1 MEKSNNLTEFM
12 AKYGVSLNDYNTN
25 FGGLVGEFKIP
36 PSILSFNSTLADDKD
51 QVFNL
56 LAYSIFNAINA
67 MVNNRL
73 LSYQQSNYDNWQLI
87 VGGLRA
93 ENLKSAIYEE
103 IKYRSLSNYFP
114 ELNNR
119 QFILPSGV
127 NLSANNA
134 ETGNGLNS
142 LINPLSAELIANSHW
157 EDLPEKKDDFFKNL
171 LNKFANLNLSNVV
184 VDTSFAGKFLKI
196 KNDGSLSYDNG
207 ISADPN
213 WGEIKGDIEN
223 QLDLKSKFDSFN
235 DSVNSVK
242 TAQELINN
250 NLNNEIS
257 NLTTAQSAVNSKI
270 LAFETLLKN
279 NYTIKKFAFNLQNKV
294 RAWFMNPFPKQSGF
308 QGSSDWYLA
317 PSYSYVSFT
326 DWRNNFGFNEDQKK
340 EFQKAMDNAISS
352 FVNPSGS
359 GGANLWHQLQNIRFS
374 DNGND
379 LETTFWPRTDWWA
392 SDGRINTITFY
403 YVIYYLDKASS
414 TDVPSSTDNS
424 QPPPLNSTT
433 LNDGITPEILAH
445 NEAEEAKVN
454 EAKEA
459 MAQGKQY
466 DPTSGTWY

>member
-12 AKYGVSLNDYNTN
+12 KKYGVSLKDYNDN
-25 FGGLVGEFKIP
+25 FGGLVGKFKIP
-36 PSILSFNSTLADDKD
+36 PTILAYNSDLADNEE

-67 MVNNRL
+67 IVNNRL
-73 LSYQQSNYDNWQLI
+73 ISYQQSTFDNWQLL
-87 VGGLRA
+87 VGTTRS
-93 ENLKSAIYEE
+93 ENLKNAIYEE

-127 NLSANNA
+127 NLSANA
-134 ETGNGLNS
+134 DTSNGLNS

-257 NLTTAQSAVNSKI
+257 NLTTTQTATNSKI
-270 LAFETLLKN
+270 TAFETLLKN

-359 GGANLWHQLQNIRFS
+359 GGANLWHQLENIRFS

-379 LETTFWPRTDWWA
+379 LETTFLARTDWWA
-392 SDGRINTITFY
+392 SADRINNITFY

-414 TDVPSSTDNS
+414 TDAPSGTADA
-424 QPPPLNSTT
+424 PPPLDPTT
-433 LNDGITPEILAH
+433 LNDGMTPEILAH
-445 NEAEEAKVN
+445 NKAEEAKVN

-459 MAQGKQY
+459 ISQGKRY
-466 DPTSGTWY
+466 DPASGTWW

>member
-12 AKYGVSLNDYNTN
+12 SKYGVSLNDYNTN

-36 PSILSFNSTLADDKD
+36 PSILSFNNALADDKE

-56 LAYSIFNAINA
+56 LAYSIFNAVNA

-73 LSYQQSNYDNWQLI
+73 LAYQQSNYDNWNLI
-87 VGGLRA
+87 VGSLRA

-142 LINPLSAELIANSHW
+142 LINPVSAELIANSHW
-157 EDLPEKKDDFFKNL
+157 EDMPEKKDDFFKNL
-171 LNKFANLNLSNVV
+171 LNKFANLNLSNVA
-184 VDTSFAGKFLKI
+184 VDANLAGKFLKI
-196 KNDGSLSYDNG
+196 NDNGKLTYDNG

-213 WGEIKGDIEN
+213 WGEVKGDIDN
-223 QLDLKSKFDSFN
+223 QADLKSKFDS
-235 DSVNSVK
+235 VNVSLNANK
-242 TAQELINN
+242 TAQELVNN
-250 NLNNEIS
+250 NLSNEIS
-257 NLTTAQSAVNSKI
+257 NLTSANASTNSKI
-270 LAFETLLKN
+270 IAFETLLKN
-279 NYTIKKFAFNLQNKV
+279 NYTIKKFSFTLQNKV
-294 RAWFMNPFPKQSGF
+294 RAWFRNPFPKQSGF

-326 DWRNNFGFNEDQKK
+326 DWKNNFGFNENQKE
-340 EFQKAMDNAISS
+340 EFKKAMDNAISS
-352 FVNPSGS
+352 FIYPLDS
-359 GGANLWHQLQNIRFS
+359 GGANLWHQLENIRFS

-392 SDGRINTITFY
+392 SADNIKTITFY
-403 YVIYYLDKASS
+403 FIIYYLDKASS
-414 TDVPSSTDNS
+414 NDTPSSSDNS
-424 QPPPLNSTT
+424 EPPAQDSNT
-433 LNDGITPEILAH
+433 LNNGINQDIQLELDAQEIK
-445 NEAEEAKVN
+445 NQ

-459 MAQGKQY
+459 ISQGKRY
-466 DPTSGTWY
+466 DPGSGTWY

>member
-1 MEKSNNLTEFM
+1 MEKSNSLTEFM
-12 AKYGVSLNDYNTN
+12 KKYGVSLDDYDTN

-36 PSILSFNSTLADDKD
+36 PSIISFNSTLANDKG

-67 MVNNRL
+67 IVNNRL
-73 LSYQQSNYDNWQLI
+73 LSYQQSTYDNWKLI
-87 VGGLRA
+87 VGGVRA
-93 ENLKSAIYEE
+93 ENLKTAIYEE

-134 ETGNGLNS
+134 ETGSGLNS
-142 LINPLSAELIANSHW
+142 LINPISAELIANSHW

-171 LNKFANLNLSNVV
+171 LNNFAKTNLLNVAVDPNLS
-184 VDTSFAGKFLKI
+184 GKFLKI
-196 KNDGSLSYDNG
+196 KNDGTLTYDDG

-213 WGEIKGDIEN
+213 WGEVKGDIDN
-223 QLDLKSKFDSFN
+223 QLDLKSKFDSVN
-235 DSVNSVK
+235 DSLNANK
-242 TAQELINN
+242 TAQEVINN
-250 NLNNEIS
+250 NFNNEIS
-257 NLTTAQSAVNSKI
+257 NLTTGQSETNSKI

-279 NYTIKKFAFNLQNKV
+279 NYTIKKFAWTLQGKV

-326 DWRNNFGFNEDQKK
+326 DWRNNFAFNDDQKK

-403 YVIYYLDKASS
+403 YVIYYLDKASNTDAS
-414 TDVPSSTDNS
+414 TSTADA
-424 QPPPLNSTT
+424 PPPLDPYTS
-433 LNDGITPEILAH
+433 NDGNRDLQAQLDAQKAIDEQ
-445 NEAEEAKVN
+445 
-454 EAKEA
+454 AKES

-466 DPTSGTWY
+466 DPMSGTWY

>member
-127 NLSANNA
+127 NLSANA
-134 ETGNGLNS
+134 DTSNGLNS

-196 KNDGSLSYDNG
+196 KNDGSLSYDEG
-207 ISADPN
+207 ISANPN
-213 WGEIKGDIEN
+213 WGEINGDIDN

-257 NLTTAQSAVNSKI
+257 NLTTTQTATNSKI
-270 LAFETLLKN
+270 TAFETLLKN

-326 DWRNNFGFNEDQKK
+326 DWRNNFGFTDDQKK
-340 EFQKAMDNAISS
+340 EYQKAMDNAISS

-359 GGANLWHQLQNIRFS
+359 GGANLWHQLENIRFS

-379 LETTFWPRTDWWA
+379 LETTFLARTDWWA
-392 SDGRINTITFY
+392 SADRINNITFY

-433 LNDGITPEILAH
+433 LNDGMTPEILAH
-445 NEAEEAKVN
+445 NKAEEAKVN

-459 MAQGKQY
+459 ISQGKRY
-466 DPTSGTWY
+466 DPTSGTWW